1 MVTIMQLTD
10 NLKSYISLQLESMA
24 KTNPMIGFMKPLITR
39 TEFQSQKPHDR
50 SICPI
55 SEEAGISKEE
65 K

>member
-1 MVTIMQLTD
+1 MPYDKAEQEQ
-10 NLKSYISLQLESMA
+10 NS
-24 KTNPMIGFMKPLITR
+24 NR
-39 TEFQSQKPHDR
+39 QKPHDR

>member
-1 MVTIMQLTD
+1 MPYDKAEQE
-10 NLKSYISLQLESMA
+10 Q
-24 KTNPMIGFMKPLITR
+24 
-39 TEFQSQKPHDR
+39 PHDR